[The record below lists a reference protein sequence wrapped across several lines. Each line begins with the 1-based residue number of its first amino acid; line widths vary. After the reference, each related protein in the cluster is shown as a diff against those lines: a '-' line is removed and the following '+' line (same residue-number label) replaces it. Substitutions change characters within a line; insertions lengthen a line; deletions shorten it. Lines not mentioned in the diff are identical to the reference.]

1 MGRFTYEGS
10 VKVDFDDRALAHL
23 QLVIGSK
30 LRRGDSFFFS
40 WRDDVSIGGGRTTV
54 WVHPRSTLVYK
65 FYGGRQ
71 PRLNPAWVE
80 ALAVT
85 ANSSTGLYLVPEPTA
100 PRAEPV
106 TDESFVL

>member
-10 VKVDFDDRALAHL
+10 VKVEFDDRALAHL

-30 LRRGDSFFFS
+30 LRRGESFFFS
-40 WRDDVSIGGGRTTV
+40 WRDDATIGGGRTTV
-54 WVHPRSTLVYK
+54 WIHPRCNLVYK

-71 PRLNPAWVE
+71 PRLNPAWID

-85 ANSSTGLYLVPEPTA
+85 ANSSTGLYLVPEPA
-100 PRAEPV
+100 SPPPQSVSEEPLV
-106 TDESFVL
+106 V